1 MFKLS
6 GPLVTPATLQNP
18 TYETAYAVETKEYK
32 TVDTIFITFRT
43 FAATESNVND
53 LVSVENTAVVETW
66 YREDITSNSRLIVNG
81 NTYEVV
87 GSPEDISVRHQY
99 LVFRVRQIKGAA

>member
-1 MFKLS
+1 M
-6 GPLVTPATLQNP
+6 TPATLQNP
-18 TYETAYAVETKEYK
+18 TYEKTLAVSTKTYK
-32 TVDTIFITFRT
+32 TVDTINITFRT
-43 FAATESNVND
+43 FAGSESNVND

-87 GSPEDISVRHQY
+87 GSPEDISLRHQY
-99 LVFRVRQIKGAA
+99 LVFRVRQIKGSA